1 MRFVAKQI
9 IIIVSTVTCL
19 VACNNHS
26 ANWETLNSIETYI
39 EQNPDSALAKLKQ
52 MSKDD
57 LSGDEELA
65 KYALLF
71 SMALDKNYIDK
82 TDFDVLQPAL
92 DYYLKHGNP
101 DEKLKTYYYQG
112 RIFQNRGNR
121 DQALKSFEKALNKI
135 EACSDSTLIVRT
147 LAAQAYICYEL
158 YDFKGYLKNNLTA
171 AKISKE
177 IHNKNYEFQRL
188 LNALNG
194 AMLLDDKK
202 TIDSIFSI
210 CNNFDRITTKQK
222 QSLLG
227 YELLYKTKFDS
238 LQNLKEWIEN
248 NANNFCFD
256 LNGTLN
262 LALAYNKIGDNNSAK
277 NILDSV
283 AKNGFLYDTLKHQSI
298 LVPVLKDLGDYKAAL
313 STYEGFTKQVDSL
326 NAMVFAHKS
335 KSIIEKHRIELQA
348 QKDAETKS
356 KIIWSCVISIIILLM
371 GLFILLLFLRS
382 HKSQKE
388 LALQI
393 ARNSKLEN
401 ERLKSAKAKL
411 ALENKNLQLER
422 DKSALEIENLAHR
435 IDILENESEC
445 LKKLLDEPNEIPV
458 EVQTAIKIRIEML
471 NSLLASHITNN
482 YQYENSYD
490 NWVKELTNNIDEFM
504 NSNRLAFKA
513 SHPQFIQYF
522 ENHGLD
528 NNEINYICLYAI
540 GLKGK
545 EVGNYI
551 RKPSHVNLSSAI
563 RKKLGIDKHETNIGI
578 YVRRLLKSL

>member
-1 MRFVAKQI
+1 MRFVAKHI

-26 ANWETLNSIETYI
+26 ANWETLNSIETI
-39 EQNPDSALAKLKQ
+39 IDQNPDSALAMLNQ
-52 MSKDD
+52 ISKDN
-57 LSGDEELA
+57 LSGDEEQA
-65 KYALLF
+65 KYALLY

-82 TDFDVLQPAL
+82 TDFDILQPAI
-92 DYYLKHGNP
+92 DYYIKHGNP
-101 DEKLKTYYYQG
+101 NEILRTYYYQG
-112 RIFQNRGNR
+112 RIYQNKGDRE
-121 DQALKSFEKALNKI
+121 QALKLYAKGLDK
-135 EACSDSTLIVRT
+135 CSNSTDSLTIIRT
-147 LAAQAYICYEL
+147 LAAQALIYHEM
-158 YDFKGYLKNNLTA
+158 YDFENYTKCNLKA
-171 AKISKE
+171 ARISKE
-177 IHNKNYEFQRL
+177 ISHKGYEFRRW

-194 AMLLDDKK
+194 AMLSENKRCA
-202 TIDSIFSI
+202 DSILMI
-210 CNNFDRITTKQK
+210 CQNLEYLTNEQMQT
-222 QSLLG
+222 LLG
-227 YELLYKTKFDS
+227 YELSYKLKYGSIEDLKNIIDS
-238 LQNLKEWIEN
+238 RKD
-248 NANNFCFD
+248 NFELD
-256 LNGTLN
+256 SNGALN
-262 LALAYNKIGDNNSAK
+262 LALAYHKIGNNSTAK
-277 NILDSV
+277 QILDSLV
-283 AKNGFLYDTLKHQSI
+283 NNGIEHDKLKYRAI
-298 LVPVLKDLGDYKAAL
+298 LVPILKAIGNYKESL
-313 STYEGFTKQVDSL
+313 LQYEKFSADVDAKNHL
-326 NAMVFAHKS
+326 VFNYKTR
-335 KSIIEKHRIELQA
+335 SIIDKHNMELEA
-348 QKDAETKS
+348 YKVSNAKS
-356 KIIWSCVISIIILLM
+356 KIIWGCIGGIIILIM
-371 GLFILLLFLRS
+371 GILLLLLIVHS

-393 ARNSKLEN
+393 ARNSELEN
-401 ERLKSAKAKL
+401 ERLKSEKAKL